1 MFNEASIKSESCEMD
16 RNAYNAAL
24 YELGFKWHLD
34 IDAYDRMV
42 RHSSDAFEQLRHHLE
57 TQQPHLLRAYD
68 PTFLIHL
75 ILTKKAAHWARAA
88 QSGGARAINFDWARN
103 AEHKIGF

>member
-1 MFNEASIKSESCEMD
+1 MFNELSIKSEADEMD
-16 RNAYNAAL
+16 RNAYNAAI

-34 IDAYDRMV
+34 SDAYESMV
-42 RHSSDAFEQLRHHLE
+42 RHSSNAFEQVRHHLE

-68 PTFLIHL
+68 PTFLVNL
-75 ILTKKAAHWARAA
+75 ILTKKAGHLASAA
-88 QSGGARAINFDWARN
+88 QSGGASSKHFDWARN